1 MKEKVELILLC
12 ITCFLLGFILSIDVN
27 KYNNY
32 DVNQDGQVNSKDLL
46 SVQKY
51 LLENWYG
58 KFILCSF

>member
-51 LLENWYG
+51 LLEN
-58 KFILCSF
+58 